1 MKTILFVLF
10 TMSLLT
16 WACDNEAKDPVE
28 KADSINEAKIDN
40 ADSLATQPTVQAD
53 ENTASFL
60 VKAANGGMT
69 EVQLGELAQQKAID
83 QKVKDFGSMMVHD
96 HSAANE
102 KVKTLAAQRNVTLP
116 AAVSEESQ
124 QDIKDC
130 SAKTGKDFDKA
141 YMTAMVKKHE
151 ATIDMYEKAA
161 NDSKDSDVKTFINN
175 SLPKVREH
183 LDSAKAIRKNLK

>member
-1 MKTILFVLF
+1 MKTTLFVLF
-10 TMSLLT
+10 AMSLLT

-28 KADSINEAKIDN
+28 KADSINDAKIEKV
-40 ADSLATQPTVQAD
+40 DSQSTQPTVQAD

-69 EVQLGELAQQKAID
+69 EVQLGEIAQQKATN

-102 KVKTLAAQRNVTLP
+102 KVKALAAQRNVTLP

-124 QDIKDC
+124 KDIKDC

-151 ATIDMYEKAA
+151 ATIDMFEKAA

-175 SLPKVREH
+175 TLPKVREH

>member
-1 MKTILFVLF
+1 
-10 TMSLLT
+10 MSLVT

-28 KADSINEAKIDN
+28 KADSINEAKIEKV
-40 ADSLATQPTVQAD
+40 DSQSTQPTVQAD

-69 EVQLGELAQQKAID
+69 EVQLGEIAQQKATN

-102 KVKTLAAQRNVTLP
+102 KVKALAAQRNVTLP

-124 QDIKDC
+124 KDIKDC

-151 ATIDMYEKAA
+151 ATIDMFEKAA

-175 SLPKVREH
+175 TLPKVREH

>member
-1 MKTILFVLF
+1 MKTTLFVLF
-10 TMSLLT
+10 AMSLVT

-28 KADSINEAKIDN
+28 KADSINDAKIEKV
-40 ADSLATQPTVQAD
+40 DSQSTQPTVQAD

-69 EVQLGELAQQKAID
+69 EVQLGEIAQQKATN

-102 KVKTLAAQRNVTLP
+102 KVKALAAQRNVTLP

-124 QDIKDC
+124 KDIKDC

-141 YMTAMVKKHE
+141 YMKAMVKKHE
-151 ATIDMYEKAA
+151 ATIDMFEKAA

-175 SLPKVREH
+175 TLPKVREH